1 MRIGILGAGTMAGA
15 LGGGWVRAGHD
26 VLLGGRNA
34 ARTTAQAKRIGAT
47 AGSFADAAAHGD
59 VVVLAVRSEAVPEV
73 LAATGPLTTILIDC
87 TNDDWRHPRTPTP
100 YQRLTATVPNVVKA
114 FNLCHESIWR
124 ADPPVAG
131 LLVPL
136 CGAPENVAVVRQLA
150 TDLGYTPVDAGRDGH
165 LLDAA
170 ATLLITLWMSGAD
183 PRDALPMPQVPGRSG
198 GGAP

>member
-47 AGSFADAAAHGD
+47 AGSFADATAHGD
-59 VVVLAVRSEAVPEV
+59 VVLLAVRSEAVPEV
-73 LAATGPLTTILIDC
+73 LAAAGPLTTILIDC
-87 TNDDWRHPRTPTP
+87 TNDDWTRPTTPTP
-100 YQRLTATVPNVVKA
+100 YQRLAATVPNVVKA
-114 FNLCHESIWR
+114 LNLCHESIWQ
-124 ADPPVAG
+124 ADPPMAG

-136 CGAPENVAVVRQLA
+136 CGTPENVAAVGPLV
-150 TDLGYTPVDAGRDGH
+150 TDLGYEPVDAGRDGH

-170 ATLLITLWMSGAD
+170 ATLLIGLWMSGVD